1 MAKFEVYDANGQLK
15 TTASGGGSMNDFI
28 LAGDTGTPQ
37 TIADGNTL
45 TIEGGTG
52 IATAAAATDKV
63 TVNLED
69 TAVTAGSYTNANIT
83 VDAQGRITAAA
94 NGGGGG
100 GGNMDDFNVAADT
113 GTPAVIG
120 NGDTVTIAGGTGID
134 TSISGSTVTA
144 AIDSTVAT
152 LTGTQTLTNK
162 TLTAPTIGDFTN
174 ANHAHTNSAS
184 GGALGSNTVN
194 TAQLVDDAVTADKLA
209 NTSVTPG
216 SYTNA
221 NITVDAQGRI
231 TAASNGSG
239 GGGSVQRAVIA
250 DVKTEDT
257 DGGGSS
263 ASAWTTRDLNTEIS
277 DPDGIVTISSNRFS
291 LGAGT
296 YDIASIETTLRAGTS
311 NTNARIRLYN
321 YTDSTEV
328 ERSPNI
334 FMVANTGDIL
344 NLNHVKFTIAATKE
358 FVVQYY
364 STVARATDGL
374 GFALDTTGET
384 EMYTRVVIDKVA

>member
-52 IATAAAATDKV
+52 IATTAAATDKV
-63 TVNLED
+63 TVNLEN

-100 GGNMDDFNVAADT
+100 
-113 GTPAVIG
+113 
-120 NGDTVTIAGGTGID
+120 
-134 TSISGSTVTA
+134 
-144 AIDSTVAT
+144 
-152 LTGTQTLTNK
+152 
-162 TLTAPTIGDFTN
+162 
-174 ANHAHTNSAS
+174 
-184 GGALGSNTVN
+184 
-194 TAQLVDDAVTADKLA
+194 
-209 NTSVTPG
+209 
-216 SYTNA
+216 
-221 NITVDAQGRI
+221 
-231 TAASNGSG
+231 
-239 GGGSVQRAVIA
+239 SVQRAVIA

-263 ASAWTTRDLNTEIS
+263 ANAWTTRDLNTEIS

-321 YTDSTEV
+321 HTDSTEV